1 MFDKVVQLSYQHDV
15 FIGKIDEFLMECE
28 PFSFSSR
35 SNKSDSAK
43 RREYDHWLREQ
54 NYRKNKGTIA
64 ERIEISE
71 DDTEP
76 IVEPCRCG
84 DNYEISLEELD
95 MLQIQKIVDIGVF
108 ECCSCSLCLE
118 VVKARPSIQ
127 LIYLVM
133 SSTKIVVVGE
143 SGVGKTSFV
152 NAVCG
157 KPSADSPSTIGASI
171 SMAWHEYKAGTS
183 EQRSEL
189 MELWDIGGS
198 GAHRAASAVFLDG
211 AAGVILV
218 HDLSNKKSEEWLT
231 LIDGK
236 PRSMGSSA
244 SRSLLADIESCHIPI
259 LTVGCKLDLAPHR
272 GPSAYDRMN
281 INCLRPIPPG
291 STASMALARD
301 GQENEDD
308 FWRTTWTDY
317 QTMTKAMLNIA
328 VLEL

>member
-1 MFDKVVQLSYQHDV
+1 MLSFYDILQISPDASAEELKRAYFDYLRRIHPDKGAEREGS
-15 FIGKIDEFLMECE
+15 
-28 PFSFSSR
+28 
-35 SNKSDSAK
+35 SDSVTFATHIWSILKDPTK
-43 RREYDHWLREQ
+43 RREYDYWLREQ
-54 NYRKNKGTIA
+54 QYRKNKGTVS
-64 ERIEISE
+64 ERVEIT
-71 DDTEP
+71 DDETEP

-84 DNYEISLEELD
+84 DYYNISAEENKD
-95 MLQIQKIVDIGVF
+95 PKIT
-108 ECCSCSLCLE
+108 
-118 VVKARPSIQ
+118 
-127 LIYLVM
+127 M

-157 KPSADSPSTIGASI
+157 NPSADTPSTIGASI

-211 AAGVILV
+211 AAGAILV
-218 HDLSNKKSEEWLT
+218 HDLSNKKSEENLSQWLS

-236 PRSMGSSA
+236 PRPLGSST

-291 STASMALARD
+291 STASMALARFFD
-301 GQENEDD
+301 ETID
-308 FWRTTWTDY
+308 R
-317 QTMTKAMLNIA
+317 TKAPVNERRRR
-328 VLEL
+328 VQQF

>member
-1 MFDKVVQLSYQHDV
+1 MYSTIQ
-15 FIGKIDEFLMECE
+15 
-28 PFSFSSR
+28 
-35 SNKSDSAK
+35 DSAK

-54 NYRKNKGTIA
+54 NYRRNKGTIA

-84 DNYEISLEELD
+84 DNYEISLEEVRKHLIAIAEQPMRIQLD

-127 LIYLVM
+127 LIL
-133 SSTKIVVVGE
+133 
-143 SGVGKTSFV
+143 
-152 NAVCG
+152 CLR
-157 KPSADSPSTIGASI
+157 PSADSPSTIGASI

-236 PRSMGSSA
+236 PRSIGSSA

-291 STASMALARD
+291 STASMALARYVRFLSIQRD
-301 GQENEDD
+301 
-308 FWRTTWTDY
+308 
-317 QTMTKAMLNIA
+317 K
-328 VLEL
+328 LELVID

>member
-1 MFDKVVQLSYQHDV
+1 
-15 FIGKIDEFLMECE
+15 
-28 PFSFSSR
+28 
-35 SNKSDSAK
+35 
-43 RREYDHWLREQ
+43 
-54 NYRKNKGTIA
+54 
-64 ERIEISE
+64 
-71 DDTEP
+71 
-76 IVEPCRCG
+76 
-84 DNYEISLEELD
+84 
-95 MLQIQKIVDIGVF
+95 
-108 ECCSCSLCLE
+108 
-118 VVKARPSIQ
+118 
-127 LIYLVM
+127 M

-157 KPSADSPSTIGASI
+157 NPSSDSPSTIGASI
-171 SMAWHEYKAGTS
+171 SMVWHEYKAGTS

-218 HDLSNKKSEEWLT
+218 HDLSNKKSEENLSQWLS

-236 PRSMGSSA
+236 PRPLGSST
-244 SRSLLADIESCHIPI
+244 SRSLLADIESCHVPI

-291 STASMALARD
+291 STASMALARFFD
-301 GQENEDD
+301 ETID
-308 FWRTTWTDY
+308 R
-317 QTMTKAMLNIA
+317 TKAPVNERRRR
-328 VLEL
+328 VQQF